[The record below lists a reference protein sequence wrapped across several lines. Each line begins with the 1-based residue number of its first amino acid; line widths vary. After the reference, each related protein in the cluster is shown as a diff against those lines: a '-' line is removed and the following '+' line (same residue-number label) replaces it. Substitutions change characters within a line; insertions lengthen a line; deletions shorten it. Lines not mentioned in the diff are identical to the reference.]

1 MISHI
6 RVDCNRVVIKHTM
19 FGRRTQEALLNRV
32 HLVSSYNLIILDEA
46 FVVQITPL
54 G

>member
-1 MISHI
+1 
-6 RVDCNRVVIKHTM
+6 M

-32 HLVSSYNLIILDEA
+32 HLVSGYDLIILDEG
-46 FVVQITPL
+46 FVVQIIPL